1 MDSPG
6 LQFRQAL
13 IEESP
18 LQILGVINA
27 YVAMMAKAARFKA
40 LYLSGAGIANSAYGL
55 PDLALTTLD
64 NVCQE
69 LDRLTDQV
77 DLPILV
83 DIDTGWGNSLMIA
96 RTIKRMIKLGAAA
109 VHLEDQVTEKRC
121 GHRPGKNLVSTE
133 TMVDRIKA
141 AVDAKTDPY
150 FVIMAR
156 TDAIAVEGI
165 EKALER
171 SIAYV
176 EAGAEMLFV
185 EAAASLDDYRAF
197 KQVCGVP
204 ILANL
209 TEFGNTPLFT
219 LSELAQ
225 AEVGMALYPLSL
237 NRAMNAAALRV
248 MQDIKSKGTQKASI
262 PQMQTRE
269 ELYLFLNYV
278 QDEKNLR
285 PLA

>member
-278 QDEKNLR
+278 QDENNLR

>member
-13 IEESP
+13 VEESP

-27 YVAMMAKAARFKA
+27 YVALMAQEAGFKA
-40 LYLSGAGIANSAYGL
+40 LYLSGAGVANSAYGL

-69 LDRLTDQV
+69 LDRLTDRV

-109 VHLEDQVTEKRC
+109 VHLEDQVTDKRC
-121 GHRPGKNLVSTE
+121 GHRAGKNLVSTE
-133 TMVDRIKA
+133 MMVDRIKA

-156 TDAIAVEGI
+156 TDAIAVEGL

-185 EAAASLDDYRAF
+185 EAATTLDDYRAF

-209 TEFGNTPLFT
+209 TEFGTTPLFT
-219 LSELAQ
+219 LSELTQ
-225 AEVGMALYPLSL
+225 AEVDMALYPLSL
-237 NRAMNAAALRV
+237 NRAMNAAARLV

-262 PQMQTRE
+262 PHMQTRE

-285 PLA
+285 SLS

>member
-13 IEESP
+13 VEEAP

-27 YVAMMAKAARFKA
+27 YVALMAQEAGFKA
-40 LYLSGAGIANSAYGL
+40 LYLSGAGVANSAYGL

-69 LDRLTDQV
+69 LDRLTDRV

-109 VHLEDQVTEKRC
+109 VHLEDQVTDKRC
-121 GHRPGKNLVSTE
+121 GHRAGKNLISTE
-133 TMVDRIKA
+133 MMVDRIKA

-156 TDAIAVEGI
+156 TDAIAVEGL

-185 EAAASLDDYRAF
+185 EAATTLDDYRAF

-209 TEFGNTPLFT
+209 TEFGTTPLFT
-219 LSELAQ
+219 LSELTQ
-225 AEVGMALYPLSL
+225 AEVDMALYPLSL
-237 NRAMNAAALRV
+237 NRAMNAAARLV

-262 PQMQTRE
+262 PHMQTRE

-285 PLA
+285 SLS

>member
-13 IEESP
+13 VEEAP

-27 YVAMMAKAARFKA
+27 YVALMAQEAGFKA
-40 LYLSGAGIANSAYGL
+40 LYLSGAGVANSAYGL

-69 LDRLTDQV
+69 LDRLTDRV

-109 VHLEDQVTEKRC
+109 VHLEDQVTDKRC
-121 GHRPGKNLVSTE
+121 GHRAGKNLVSTE
-133 TMVDRIKA
+133 MMVDRIKA

-156 TDAIAVEGI
+156 TDAIAVEGL

-176 EAGAEMLFV
+176 EAGAEMLFI
-185 EAAASLDDYRAF
+185 EAATTLDDYRAF

-209 TEFGNTPLFT
+209 TEFGTTPLFT
-219 LSELAQ
+219 LSELTQ
-225 AEVGMALYPLSL
+225 AEVDMALYPLSL
-237 NRAMNAAALRV
+237 NRAMNAAARLV

-262 PQMQTRE
+262 PHMQTRE

-285 PLA
+285 SLS